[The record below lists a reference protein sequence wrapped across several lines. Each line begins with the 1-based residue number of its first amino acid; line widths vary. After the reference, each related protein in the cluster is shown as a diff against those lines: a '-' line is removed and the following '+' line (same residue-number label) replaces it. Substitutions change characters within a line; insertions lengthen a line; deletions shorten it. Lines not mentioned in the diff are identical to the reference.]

1 MILEILRYNRDDFM
15 RLLMNLSRN
24 LFEILRYYFAIDGMK
39 ILWKIFGGKVSDFM
53 GVRVLTWFKC
63 TIYVRDS
70 LVCSYRSKLF
80 RPLLLRF
87 LI

>member
-39 ILWKIFGGKVSDFM
+39 ILGKFWM
-53 GVRVLTWFKC
+53 GK
-63 TIYVRDS
+63 
-70 LVCSYRSKLF
+70 LVILWVYEC
-80 RPLLLRF
+80 
-87 LI
+87 